1 MEILT
6 LFDHLSSNIQILCTV
21 EFRLILSL
29 ELKLK
34 LFIAGRRHSAVNS
47 VILNLI
53 FSVCLKLDFIQE
65 VVTVFLSFQEL
76 VTFFDRLDALK
87 SKENR
92 TGITFRDVEMV
103 NALINNLVNIHFHL

>member
-65 VVTVFLSFQEL
+65 VVTVFFIFSGTCDVFRSARRFKVEGESDWDHLS
-76 VTFFDRLDALK
+76 
-87 SKENR
+87 
-92 TGITFRDVEMV
+92 
-103 NALINNLVNIHFHL
+103 